1 MGDRIDGRV
10 NKKIGKRQEENLR
23 PLKRIDLVKIVS
35 RNHSIISILRYSKLD
50 YTL

>member
-10 NKKIGKRQEENLR
+10 NKKNGKRQEENLR

-35 RNHSIISILRYSKLD
+35 RKSFNNKYIEI
-50 YTL
+50 